1 MKLLTSLIFILQIS
15 QIFSFNNRGLIY
27 KLNNRNNVYCEFRD
41 IKKKNLLINSL
52 NILKSSLNLNNNN
65 FEQNSYYNKYKKW
78 TPPIGYVPE
87 SKKNNDIKNLY
98 NEDDLLINIYNDTI
112 MIKNEVEQINLS
124 LNKIKYLSNN
134 IIIRSVYRNDGSNYY
149 N

>member
-1 MKLLTSLIFILQIS
+1 MKLLTALIVILQVS
-15 QIFSFNNRGLIY
+15 QTFSFNNAGLIH
-27 KLNNRNNVYCEFRD
+27 KLNNRNNVYCGLRD

-65 FEQNSYYNKYKKW
+65 FEHDNYDKKW

-87 SKKNNDIKNLY
+87 SKKNGDIDNLY
-98 NEDDLLINIYNDTI
+98 NEDDLLINIHNDTI